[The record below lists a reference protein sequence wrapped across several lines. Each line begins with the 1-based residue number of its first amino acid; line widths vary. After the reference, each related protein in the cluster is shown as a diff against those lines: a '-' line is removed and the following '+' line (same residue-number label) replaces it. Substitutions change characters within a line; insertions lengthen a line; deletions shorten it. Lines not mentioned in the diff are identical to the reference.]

1 MRVTL
6 LMPEGRA
13 IDESAIPSEVRAS
26 HGGVCTEAEG
36 AAARA
41 WYWPEAREV
50 VAEHRSHVM
59 LQLAGEGEEDERDV
73 DRALRLTRAAASLAA
88 SAGASAV
95 LYAAEGVVLVHSA
108 AAWIEQSADATPD
121 DLPLY
126 LWVAFEGTKN
136 ADGTLGMRTHGVRA
150 LIGEGAPACEVEVES
165 SKRDG
170 EAILDHVY
178 DVALYALT
186 SPEPIESGEPLETTH
201 GKVRVRIEPSLRN
214 DGTKAYRVR
223 LA

>member
-13 IDESAIPSEVRAS
+13 IDESAIPSEVRAT
-26 HGGVCTEAEG
+26 HGGVCAEAEG

-50 VAEHRSHVM
+50 VAKHRSHVT
-59 LQLAGEGEEDERDV
+59 LELEGEEDEGEI
-73 DRALRLTRAAASLAA
+73 DRALRLTRVAASLAA
-88 SAGASAV
+88 SAGAV
-95 LYAAEGVVLVHSA
+95 LYAAEGVALVHSA